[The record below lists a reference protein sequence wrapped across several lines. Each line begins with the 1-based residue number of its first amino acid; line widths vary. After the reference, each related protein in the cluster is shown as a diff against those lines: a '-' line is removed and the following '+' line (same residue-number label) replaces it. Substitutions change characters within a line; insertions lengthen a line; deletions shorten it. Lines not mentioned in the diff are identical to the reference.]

1 MDSLE
6 QKIKDAFQQIPFGS
20 NGGNIL
26 DSNVVYSLEIEK
38 DTAIIVLVISDDY
51 QAIKDETV
59 SKVEASLKS
68 FAEIEQVQIRVVASK
83 EEIEAEQRPRN
94 PAGLSAP
101 EQSSYLQEYRNVVL
115 VASGKGGVGKST
127 VALNLAMA
135 LKTLGKTVSM
145 LDADVF
151 GPSLPLMLGQ
161 QNESL
166 KIEGKQIKPMS
177 SFGIDYMSVGNMVKE
192 EEAVIWRGPMAHQVI
207 QHILRDSA
215 WPGGDYII
223 IDLPPGTS
231 DIQLSISQLTT
242 VTGAVIVCTP
252 QDVALIDA
260 RKAIA
265 MFEKVNIPVLGVIEN
280 MSSFICPKCGEET
293 PIFARGGVE
302 RESDAKNLSF
312 LGRIPIDIE
321 IRVGSDNGDPVV
333 HSMPNSAV
341 AQNFIEMAKKL
352 DNQLDGSD

>member
-6 QKIKDAFQQIPFGS
+6 EKIKEAFMQIPFGT

-26 DSNVVYSLEIEK
+26 DNDVVYSLEIEK
-38 DTAIIVLVISDDY
+38 DLAIVVLIVPEDY
-51 QAIKDETV
+51 RSIQKETV
-59 SKVEASLKS
+59 NKVESCLKS
-68 FAEIEQVQIRVVASK
+68 FEEINQVQIKVVASRQ
-83 EEIEAEQRPRN
+83 EIEAEQQPSN
-94 PAGLSAP
+94 PAGLTAP
-101 EQSSYLQEYRNVVL
+101 EKSSFLQEYKNIVL

-127 VALNLAMA
+127 VALNLALA
-135 LKTLGKTVSM
+135 LQSLGKKVSM

-151 GPSLPLMLGQ
+151 GPSLPLMLGL

-166 KIEGKQIKPMS
+166 KIEGQQIKPMS
-177 SFGIDYMSVGNMVKE
+177 QFGIEFMSVGNMVKE

-223 IDLPPGTS
+223 VDLPPGTS

-265 MFEKVNIPVLGVIEN
+265 MFDKVNIPVLGVIEN

-302 RESDAKNLSF
+302 RESDSKNLSF

-333 HSMPNSAV
+333 HSMPNSAI
-341 AQNFIEMAKKL
+341 AQTFIEMAKKL
-352 DNQLDGSD
+352 NNQLEEGD

>member
-6 QKIKDAFQQIPFGS
+6 IRIKEAFKQIPYGT
-20 NGGNIL
+20 NGGDIL
-26 DSNVVYSLEIEK
+26 DNDVVYSLEINQ
-38 DTAIIVLVISDDY
+38 DTANVVLVIGNEY
-51 QAIKDETV
+51 QNLKEETTD
-59 SKVEASLKS
+59 KVEGSLKS
-68 FAEIEQVQIRVVASK
+68 FDEINQVNIRVVASK
-83 EEIEAEQRPRN
+83 EEIEAEQRPTN
-94 PAGLSAP
+94 PAGLEAP
-101 EQSSYLQEYRNVVL
+101 ERTSYLQEYRNVIL

-127 VALNLAMA
+127 VAINLAMA
-135 LKTLGKTVSM
+135 LKTMGKQVSM

-151 GPSLPLMLGQ
+151 GPSIPLMLGL

-166 KIEGKQIKPMS
+166 QIEGKQIKPMS
-177 SFGIDYMSVGNMVKE
+177 QFGIEFISVGNMVKE

-207 QHILRDSA
+207 QHILRDTA

-223 IDLPPGTS
+223 VDLPPGTS
-231 DIQLSISQLTT
+231 DIQLSLSQLTT

-260 RKAIA
+260 RKAIS
-265 MFEKVNIPVLGVIEN
+265 MFEKVNIPILGVVEN

-293 PIFARGGVE
+293 PIFARGGAE
-302 RESDAKNLSF
+302 RESQSKDISF

-333 HSMPNSAV
+333 HSMPNSAITE
-341 AQNFIEMAKKL
+341 NFIDMAKKL
-352 DNQLDGSD
+352 IESVEEAD